1 METAPTSS
9 AAIFLSDTFFPAAA
23 VVLPSYFGSKRVFR
37 ARVWSRRK
45 ERGDRGASNPGVS
58 EVRREP
64 TAMGLQHSTI
74 QKLLREAF
82 PGTTPL
88 VVDPA
93 GRKKLA
99 AEITARLERFDGVD
113 TKESPWVPEEQKPR
127 HVGSFSIIDPG
138 AYYYYGGC
146 DSFRLQLDNANRL
159 TIQEARFS
167 HGVLVSDLNEIVT
180 FVQHCKQRLERKRA
194 LQAKRGK
201 VRELLAQA
209 ILAQVRKLAKKE
221 QFDFM
226 SESDAQK
233 LKLYVKLSDQH
244 AIELNIP
251 FREFKQ
257 VLPKLR
263 AAIVSLRQLYQ
274 SGIRY
279 HVVGRRV
286 LPRRTSWITHQSL
299 EGSSTD
305 GDPH

>member
-1 METAPTSS
+1 
-9 AAIFLSDTFFPAAA
+9 
-23 VVLPSYFGSKRVFR
+23 
-37 ARVWSRRK
+37 
-45 ERGDRGASNPGVS
+45 
-58 EVRREP
+58 
-64 TAMGLQHSTI
+64 MGLQHSTI

-113 TKESPWVPEEQKPR
+113 TKENSWVSEEQKPR
-127 HVGSFSIIDPG
+127 YVGSISIIDPS

-146 DSFRLQLDNANRL
+146 DSFRLLLDDANRL

-209 ILAQVRKLAKKE
+209 ILAQVKKLAKKE

-233 LKLYVKLSDQH
+233 LKLYVKLSDEY

-257 VLPKLR
+257 VLPQLR
-263 AAIVSLRQLYQ
+263 AAIVALRHLYQ

-286 LPRRTSWITHQSL
+286 LPRQTPWITHQSL
-299 EGSSTD
+299 EGSSAD
-305 GDPH
+305 GHPH